1 MPVLASKSVIVRI
14 VPLNFIYVNSMLGT
28 LNSHSLPDLFEKVRF
43 SNFSP
48 KETKEVIS
56 NEMSFN
62 VIKFDKAIVK
72 IAVN

>member
-1 MPVLASKSVIVRI
+1 
-14 VPLNFIYVNSMLGT
+14 MLGT